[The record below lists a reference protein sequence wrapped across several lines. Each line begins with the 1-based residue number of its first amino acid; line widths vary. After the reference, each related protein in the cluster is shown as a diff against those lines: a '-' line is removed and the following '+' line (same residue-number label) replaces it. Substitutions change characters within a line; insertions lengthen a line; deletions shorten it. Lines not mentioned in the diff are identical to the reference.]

1 MSNSTED
8 YQASI
13 KALSIILEVPSGL
26 LVPHL
31 SEIYVRNYEKGQVI
45 YYQGSEADSIYVLL
59 EGYVSREMLN
69 ENGDDYLM
77 LNRPINMFPLNHL
90 FHSDHYHESCTA
102 LTSSLIVRVPKNVIE
117 YLCKNHEDTFI
128 KIFDLLR
135 TEANQNIE
143 RNMALL
149 GRNAE
154 QKVINTLRV
163 MCETVGNDQ
172 GAYYE
177 LDKIMTV
184 TLLSELAGVSR
195 EKASH
200 VIRDLSKQ
208 NLVLKNHQTWTVS
221 KSL

>member
-1 MSNSTED
+1 MRNNKEA

-13 KALSIILEVPSGL
+13 QELSKILEVPSGL

-31 SEIYVRNYEKGQVI
+31 SEIYIRNYEKGQVI
-45 YYQGSEADSIYVLL
+45 YYQGAEADSIYLLL
-59 EGYVSREMLN
+59 EGYTTRETLN

-77 LNRPINMFPLNHL
+77 LNRPISMFPLNHL
-90 FHSDHYHESCTA
+90 FQSGHYEESCTA
-102 LTSSLIVRVPKNVIE
+102 LTETLIVRVPMNLIE
-117 YLCKNHEDTFI
+117 YLCKNNEDTFI
-128 KIFDLLR
+128 KIFNLMRNEEQLCI
-135 TEANQNIE
+135 A

-163 MCETVGNDQ
+163 MCQTVGTDQ

-177 LDKIMTV
+177 MDKIMTV
-184 TLLSELAGVSR
+184 TLLSDLAGVSR

-200 VIRDLSKQ
+200 IIRDLSKQ

>member
-1 MSNSTED
+1 M
-8 YQASI
+8 
-13 KALSIILEVPSGL
+13 
-26 LVPHL
+26 
-31 SEIYVRNYEKGQVI
+31 
-45 YYQGSEADSIYVLL
+45 
-59 EGYVSREMLN
+59 
-69 ENGDDYLM
+69 
-77 LNRPINMFPLNHL
+77 
-90 FHSDHYHESCTA
+90 
-102 LTSSLIVRVPKNVIE
+102 PKNVIE

-177 LDKIMTV
+177 L
-184 TLLSELAGVSR
+184 
-195 EKASH
+195 
-200 VIRDLSKQ
+200 
-208 NLVLKNHQTWTVS
+208 
-221 KSL
+221 

>member
-1 MSNSTED
+1 MSNSTEA
-8 YQASI
+8 YQTSI
-13 KALSIILEVPSGL
+13 QAVSEILEVPSGL
-26 LVPHL
+26 IVPHL

-45 YYQGSEADSIYVLL
+45 YYQGSEADSIYLLL
-59 EGYVSREMLN
+59 EGYVSRELLN
-69 ENGDDYLM
+69 ENGDDYLL
-77 LNRPINMFPLNHL
+77 LNKPVTMFPLNHL

-117 YLCKNHEDTFI
+117 YLCKNNEDTFI
-128 KIFDLLR
+128 KIYDLMR
-135 TEANQNIE
+135 MEAQQSIE

-154 QKVINTLRV
+154 QKVVNTLRV
-163 MCETVGNDQ
+163 MCETVGTDH

-177 LDKIMTV
+177 MDKIMTV

-200 VIRDLSKQ
+200 IIRDLSKR